1 MRPRVARLTY
11 STNQASRAGRPREP
25 LEGYMIGIVTTLE
38 WNELIGL
45 AIAIGLVAFVAIGL
59 YVTNP
64 ARVQARRV
72 LDDRLAVLDAEIAR
86 TEAAARGAK

>member
-1 MRPRVARLTY
+1 
-11 STNQASRAGRPREP
+11 
-25 LEGYMIGIVTTLE
+25 MIGIVTTLE